1 MHNRRCLYLALL
13 WTLALGPVAP
23 AQPADGRPLLEHPLP
38 QPQLGSWQL
47 RWSSVAG
54 RSYRLQ
60 RSHDLRD
67 WTEVLTTQA
76 EGATTTA
83 LDAGAPETQRTFWR
97 VIQLGDGPDL
107 APPFLSGLQVRA
119 VERAGQAKLELSV
132 LAQDNVG
139 VVRVEFFEAG
149 KDWIEATPGP
159 AGRFIHLADLDP
171 SALDPRPFQAR
182 ATDAAGNVGFS
193 EVVTFVPVPPAPG
206 LVAVDLDGNPLPQG
220 FVGQRTDGTL
230 TPFVYVPDHRGGALP
245 AASPQLVFPEGGR
258 LVQQNG
264 QRYVEY
270 RSLRFRFSRASALQL
285 ALPTPSVPGAAGL
298 TRSGARFAAPGST
311 AADFLAIDLPEGQSA
326 LLPLGPLTVAQLESA
341 FGLAPGTGLPVK
353 LFDRF
358 PLRLVEGLIKDHGIE
373 GARWALDQLGL
384 PLPDFT
390 GDWVGGLFDLAAGE
404 CGRFPLYGEFPLP
417 ELGEINATLK
427 TTREKPLV
435 LRLCP
440 DGEMALSGPAA
451 LEFSNG
457 ARLTVDVTLDDPVYR
472 LRLAAESVT
481 LPVAGALALVLP
493 DNPENCLPPGATD
506 AELDVAASCLHSFR
520 RAYLRFAQTAVA
532 GRPNDAPS
540 LNQPE
545 PPSALDTAGAIAE
558 AWAASALTPL
568 LTALPLEPMREL
580 ARNLGR
586 SASGASDFKSAADS
600 LRELVRLKAALD
612 AYATQQLAGND
623 PALPDLQDEIDA
635 ALEEATAA
643 AIARSRDPEA
653 LSSLECLRSALTT
666 LVDVW
671 ALRQLLGNDNE
682 AGLQTAIHELVTT
695 YYTRFVASL
704 GIAPGE
710 FNHANNPVI
719 AGLNRFTALE
729 HVRTLVSLLGDG
741 ALLGV
746 DTDAFARVEETRRQL
761 FGRAFAI
768 VEANLNDALAN
779 DNALA
784 ALLGLGELLDLLA
797 DWAIMGGTAVPGFP
811 TLADA
816 GARAAQLGAL
826 LDQEALL
833 PRAET
838 SLFNA
843 AQRVRTLLAIVGQIP
858 PSTTTLFAA
867 IERAHDELRQT
878 LAEAVLTAPT
888 SDRVQDLLELLRA
901 GAASMRLA
909 RQFPELA
916 VTLDWE
922 GTHLPAVVDRL
933 GQLAENTLLW
943 SQLDD
948 AIAMLLEESAQLD
961 LDAVRHPAFAGQ
973 IHLARQ
979 RYQTQA
985 AALLARQYNVALEL
999 WNQTDALREA
1009 NPDFFAADAFFPG
1022 DLKIDKLHGS
1032 LAYHR
1037 TQRLLSGAFGGELRL
1052 PRINSFLTVPNAS
1065 INSRGEFDLSAY
1077 GQLSLPGGTNS
1088 TVVVTVPKR
1097 QPWHVSWKRN
1107 TGLAVAGKTR
1117 FTFASGIFFEA
1128 GASLRDPLY
1137 AFDLAAGGL
1146 ERDTAET
1153 LTELLPL
1160 GLTLEDLE
1168 NLARASLWNE
1178 YFALL
1183 GQCVEMGYRPE
1194 DESLTPAPGSLPAF
1208 AGTLGADAYC
1218 LLDAWTCLM
1227 LAEAE
1232 RGNLAAYQSTYEKI
1246 GLLLGLVD
1254 SGLQEALGGLDAW
1267 FDPTAEFEIG
1277 FHLQRLTRITLTYEK
1292 ISRVLARL
1300 AEANLLGNTSELQP
1314 DRLRAYLD
1322 NATVLWRRVV
1332 NRLSDNPVFLRDRNL
1347 TGPVVRAGL
1356 DLVASYAVLGLDE
1369 GALLDLSEVTAFLVT
1384 AADAWVA
1391 SAGLNRQTG
1400 QLDGALIATFSYDQA
1415 QDRLRQYLDV
1425 EAELALA
1432 GITSTPSQSLLGALL
1447 DQMRNR
1453 ALQAIGFNPANATYF
1468 PATVADRVAQRGLA
1482 QLVEVADLR
1491 ALLGLNSLSLPAG
1504 FSGAAVSLHSR
1515 FVERARELPLSR
1527 WQARYAFVQSLHE
1540 IDHLLLLLGQAPL
1553 DAPATYEQLL
1563 SAFDQMARVARGRL
1577 TPAELALMRAVGD
1590 WLGDPALRSLYEN
1603 RLDRAAATVETLA
1616 SQPWPTRELSSATG
1630 SFEELLALEELRR
1643 RHSAITLA
1651 ASRQPFVLL
1660 PASVDR
1666 LIVLAETEQR
1676 GQPLSDVAALLG
1688 EAIGRETQDD
1698 AFRLLLMSERVK
1710 LLNAARLIATGYRE
1724 LIAEAGPDDG
1734 PADFHLPES
1743 LLVRRVFGSVFY
1755 DRSTAFL
1762 RGTFGG
1768 RLEFPNEKAFFD
1780 ITSATLDSNG
1790 AFTLA
1795 ANTRFPLRPT
1805 DEDQIEIT
1813 ASANVA
1819 GSPAGLA
1826 SFTGTGQL
1834 AVKESPTLTQTYNVA
1849 LSYDGSL
1856 PHRPLRFTAALDGV
1870 QNAGSLRF
1878 SDDFVLFNGN
1888 LTAELSLANQ
1898 GEFAFGFGGRAGFF
1912 ARTQPLAEPV
1922 QKEAFHVFAEID
1934 QLTVRHREQALVATF
1949 SGGSLTLAED
1959 LFKALEELPGGDLLP
1974 TDEPVTIPISFAFSV
1989 GYDFAQGRPIFS
2001 AGDGATQT
2009 VATAVGLAA
2018 PQPPQPV
2025 RFDLPPLA
2033 FGIPGLDGTRVT
2045 VTRCQLEFFE
2055 DRFPL
2060 LRDLEADFA
2069 FPLPG
2074 TDFSDP
2080 TQDRIVELNLTGQN
2094 WRVDGFPDAAAI
2106 ALGQDLRLLEL
2117 DGFALDLLADTGLSF
2132 ASTVDANAQRTTT
2145 LTLEGG
2151 VRGTFDGDLLFDPD
2165 TEAAFAFAT
2174 SGTFRWDLVQ
2184 VPTFELGTVT
2194 FASRLKLGGPDG
2206 FALLGVDANGIPDPD
2221 NPDSLASVTLEGLSN
2236 LFRLAPDRP
2245 FEIRLSGALGSAQ
2258 FAYFGLQNARFLFDG
2273 IATPPN
2279 PEPQFS
2285 VQSVGFREGEQLRLL
2300 GQELLPFRL
2309 TAGSLAFANPALP
2322 LDQLFVPENLIFT
2335 VSGEIDLSLASPDT
2349 SSTDLPRLF
2358 GAVED
2363 VRISLPQGFAG
2374 PPTFSLDTF
2383 VLLLENLS
2391 IGDLAGLT
2399 GGLAVGNLSNPSQ
2412 LFFAGTVGGGF
2423 NGVAIKAIVA
2433 TRLDGLIGLCLDVNA
2448 GPAGIP
2454 LDGGSLGG
2462 ILLTGA
2468 QGGVSFANQFADPC
2482 DFKSYLQLSSSGT
2495 PTDGATNT
2503 ATSAAIALAAPA
2515 RPVIPVSH
2523 LRVLPWAELA
2533 HLQALHEHE
2542 TTLRHSLAPAL
2553 RDLVVRASPESVV
2566 RASSLHSQDSSSLG
2580 TAAEARETSPAL
2592 AGEGAGADV
2601 PCPTGDCPPPTI
2613 NLLCQ
2618 RHPSVDE
2625 PPSADNYDGA
2635 YRETVIFKFTSLDR
2649 STVDE
2654 LLASANLDLEGDA
2667 ATVGGRFADAVQAM
2681 IGNLIPPVPDAVPL
2695 EQRQQFETFI
2705 ANGLAAMRDAL
2716 AISSRLAL
2724 EAAAGQ
2730 GRTPLEALYEAAYAG
2745 VTCLDITLQLKGTF
2759 SYSPISVALSATGG
2773 AVVST
2778 TGSAGVLGSINLF
2791 GIPVGTGEFF
2801 YSITDTAGQPNPSL
2815 CGGARLALGPLEAGH
2830 LNFAIE
2836 CTDCVT
2842 GTLEALAGFV
2852 AGLTGDILND
2862 ATPILYAFIEHAAG
2876 ARLANLRN
2884 QPLTA
2889 FFGPPE
2895 SGALLTQEEQ
2905 VAVLAALMNLPEL
2918 ARFLAA
2924 HPDAITDFNQNAL
2937 AALAA
2942 RSVLLTLDIYNRVE
2956 PRLAICGEA
2965 EPKLFGFS
2973 LTGGNTLGAARF
2985 YADKTNLRGDVS
2997 FSPSYVF
3004 GNLPFMLLSSGSLA
3018 NVVPAIDE
3026 ATLGFSLGLPL
3037 FNQTVLEL
3045 LAQDPAAFAATQL
3058 DHLLANAIL
3067 TFGYE
3072 LSPFGFKLADG
3083 EGRVALPTV
3092 EDHPDNPTRRAARPN
3107 DYVQGRFVAPAF
3119 PDRVTLLKAAL
3130 DANVL
3135 AQATW
3140 DGRDGALAELFPAN
3154 SPEAAA
3160 LAGRELA
3167 RDYFP
3172 HGGFLGASKVQLPK
3186 PITDAPPFDQFN
3198 LLFAEDTDLLERFTV
3213 AQTLFNEYL
3222 LSSREI
3228 GELMVYVPFA
3238 NPPSVFWSAAQGPA
3252 AFIQAIAALT
3262 PERLLQEGL
3271 DLYPADQFFMRGAV
3285 NAQIL
3290 GLPVGEGELIADPA
3304 QGLFRLTAGVPTGT
3318 WLTNFVQGNLTFE
3331 IRSAEYIAETDPGQL
3346 PPGLTPADLEPAARL
3361 EAARQLL
3368 ELAAQPGVG
3377 NPEKQAAIATV
3388 LDRITDTLP
3397 KVSLATDLNLAVPP
3411 HLSSVL
3417 AFNSGAG
3424 FHAFSP
3430 RFEPG
3435 YGLPGYTGPIVY
3447 PDPAPNQ
3454 PGPYT
3459 LARRHGGVV
3468 AVGNFRFGFNLDD
3481 PDPTRRFVIDVPEA
3495 ALAVQGTADSS
3506 LFPALSGRVRINDLT
3521 LPGSFQF
3528 GDASTPPLQFK
3539 NGLLAFNSA
3548 PGLDEDYLAVEGQ
3561 LTPIT
3566 LDPFLRVRPL
3576 AAAANP
3582 ENLLGGTLRVT
3593 RTSAGERLSI
3603 RLNPAAVSLPMLGAR
3618 LRGIIYGSEPRPGTF
3633 TPFTF
3638 STTPGQSW
3646 EAALRV
3652 TGPLEIRSPLDPN
3665 GPVVFR
3671 AEPLRV
3677 NGQLQ
3682 PFEAEIAGVGL
3693 EQFELRVTIPNG
3705 LAFTLFPGTDQEGR
3719 FVTGSNSSTCLF
3731 VRSDGRLYFDSGT
3744 RTLDLNGLATVT
3756 GRIEFGFEPADRAPS
3771 LTHGRLTAFTASLG
3785 GSQLQTLEVTNG
3797 NRQGGQLV
3805 VDASLDDPT
3814 HFTVQP
3820 SRLVLG
3826 PAATGSLQ
3834 VRFTPR
3840 SNGTFTPRL
3849 QLANN
3854 STYPLIAVPLTGQV
3868 LTAPKLHVDLAAID
3882 FGLTPL
3888 GTTRTRAVRLS
3899 NLGDAPLAIT
3909 SAVAGNGFTREPA
3922 TLQLA
3927 PGAVAD
3933 GLVHFAPT
3941 STATANGTLT
3951 FTSNDPSAPTR
3962 AISLRGT
3969 GSNRF
3974 WYHQRRGHGLE
3985 DLRAITIQP
3994 DGTGFAAGARGAFFR
4009 TASVGRIWQEDFL
4022 DGAPHL
4028 EALRFADANLG
4039 WAVGSMGRVYRSA
4052 NGGNSWIL
4060 QSTPALADPAVH
4072 WRAATVPNP
4081 ASPFIALAGGRE
4093 QRAHILMQSGA
4104 SSFDVPVMPDSAGPL
4119 SGIAFGTS
4127 TTGLAVGE
4135 NATLLRTTDG
4145 GKTWQLRPLPNQVP
4159 KETHLRAV
4167 TVHTS
4172 NASVYLVA
4180 GDNGLLLGSL
4190 DAGTTWNVLP
4200 SPTTQH
4206 LHAVLHTTTG
4216 FYAVGDNGT
4225 VLRSINGTTWQFED
4239 ALTTAHLRGLT
4250 TRAGEVWAVS
4260 TQGDILHR
4268 RTTAISG
4275 PLAVVATSDLAF
4287 GPVGIGERV
4296 VGEVWIANEGT
4307 APLTL
4312 GLTSTDPRFQ
4322 VQPDQSQNLPPGART
4337 LATVSFESA
4346 NGGAFGTDLEITS
4359 SDAALSKTALTT
4371 SATARHPE
4379 FSALPYAVLPAF
4391 LDLGTL
4397 RRGVPRE
4404 VVIPV
4409 ENRGQAPLE
4418 FHAIT
4423 LRSADPTLR
4432 ISGEPKVPASLAPG
4446 ERQDLVVPLL
4456 ATAAGTYRVQVE
4468 IASNARNGLAAVE
4481 LLAIVPVDP
4490 EVVRIDS
4497 APRGLTFQIDGVA
4510 FQTPAAF
4517 TLSEGP
4523 PGAGQLRR
4531 GSQVTVVAPTTATRD
4546 GVPYSFQRWE
4556 PGSRPA
4562 LTFTA
4567 GRSTSSFTAR
4577 YAPSLP
4583 AIKLTQPPEAQ
4594 GRCDFTPPRDVAFGP
4609 WARLSDARLTLPWLS
4624 DGTAGSDFEV
4634 QGALFLSLTRAYG
4647 SLLSSRIRVLVPN
4660 NAPAF
4665 PGTELV
4671 EVTPGSW
4678 SFDLEAGF
4686 FQLAALAPGLQVLN
4700 QPTLPPAELG
4710 IEVDVRQAPAN
4721 RRAHL
4726 RFATLEDL
4734 ALAPALLAMGPA
4746 SADLEIRLNP
4756 TQPGVRLALD
4766 GRLRALTRPTGGWI
4780 FDRDYS
4786 LLLDPE
4792 LPTIA
4797 PLTFATRTQ
4806 LADLALLR
4814 VHAEAGAQFGPT
4826 FDGTRFGLVAQ
4837 GLALEFFRNNQPVVA
4852 NATFG
4857 DDGAV
4862 AFSATFPQGIAT
4874 GPLRLVPHPAG
4885 TGQLQAAIA
4894 PLEGRLAVQF
4904 PRVWAY
4910 STAATPLWPD
4920 NTLELPAFG
4929 FDTADFAVRVP
4940 LPSVNFAQLPLTGT
4954 AAADA
4959 DNHFEFSRS
4968 PAATRFTLRHRQDL
4982 VLGSLQL
4989 GLTASTAS
4997 GLSGHLAGRLGLE
5010 EPPPLNLV
5018 SDRVSMTYRAS
5029 PAPQFVYHRFF
5040 LGAATRLQWGSD
5052 HPLGQAC
5059 LLKDEPN
5066 VPLSERGELLCFP

>member
-1 MHNRRCLYLALL
+1 MRNRRCLNLALL
-13 WTLALGPVAP
+13 WTAALGLIAP
-23 AQPADGRPLLEHPLP
+23 AHPADGRPLLERPIL
-38 QPQLGSWQL
+38 QPNLETWQL

-54 RSYRLQ
+54 QSYRLQ
-60 RSHDLRD
+60 RSHDLLA

-76 EGATTTA
+76 EGATTSV
-83 LDAGAPETQRTFWR
+83 LDVGVPEDQRTFWR

-107 APPFLSGLQVRA
+107 IPPTLSRLQVRV
-119 VERAGQAKLELSV
+119 VEVAGQPALELSV
-132 LAQDNVG
+132 SARDDVG
-139 VVRVEFFEAG
+139 VVRAEFLEAG
-149 KDWIEATPGP
+149 GEWIEAVPGS
-159 AGRFIHLADLDP
+159 AGRFARALGLDP
-171 SALDPRPFQAR
+171 AQLQPRQFQAR

-193 EVVTFVPVPPAPG
+193 EVVTFVPTPPAPG
-206 LVAVDLDGNPLPQG
+206 LVAVDFEGNPLPQG
-220 FVGQRTDGTL
+220 FLGQRSDGTL
-230 TPFVYVPDHRGGALP
+230 TPFVYVPGHRGGALP
-245 AASPQLVFPEGGR
+245 AASPRLVFPEGGR
-258 LVQQNG
+258 IVEQNG
-264 QRYVEY
+264 QSYVEY
-270 RSLRFRFSRASALQL
+270 QSLRFRFSRDSALQL
-285 ALPTPSVPGAAGL
+285 ALPAALVSGATGLARPGARL
-298 TRSGARFAAPGST
+298 AAPGSSAT
-311 AADFLAIDLPEGQSA
+311 DILAIDLPAGQSA

-358 PLRLVEGLIKDHGIE
+358 PLRLVEGLVKDHGIE

-390 GDWVGGLFDLAAGE
+390 GDWVGGLFDLAAGD
-404 CGRFPLYGEFPLP
+404 CGRFPLYGEIPLP
-417 ELGEINATLK
+417 ELGEVNATLK

-440 DGEMALSGPAA
+440 DGEMALSGPAT

-457 ARLTVDVTLDDPVYR
+457 ARLTVEVTLDDPVYR

-481 LPVAGALALVLP
+481 VPVAGALALVLP
-493 DNPENCLPPGATD
+493 DNPEACLSPGPTD
-506 AELDVAASCLHSFR
+506 AELDVAATCLRSFR

-540 LNQPE
+540 LNQTD

-612 AYATQQLAGND
+612 AYAGQQLAGND
-623 PALPDLQDEIDA
+623 PALPGLQDEIDA

-653 LSSLECLRSALTT
+653 LSSLECLRSALTA

-671 ALRQLLGNDNE
+671 GLRQWLGNDNE
-682 AGLQTAIHELVTT
+682 AGLQTAIHELVTA

-704 GIAPGE
+704 GIVPGE
-710 FNHANNPVI
+710 FNHANNPVL
-719 AGLNRFTALE
+719 AGMNRFTALE
-729 HVRTLVSLLGDG
+729 HVRTLISLLGDG
-741 ALLGV
+741 AVLGL
-746 DTDAFARVEETRRQL
+746 DTDEFLLVAETQRQL

-768 VEANLNDALAN
+768 VEANLTEAFAT

-797 DWAIMGGTAVPGFP
+797 GWEVLGGTAVPGFP
-811 TLADA
+811 TLAEA
-816 GARAAQLGAL
+816 GARAAQLGTL

-843 AQRVRTLLAIVGQIP
+843 AQRVRTLLAIARQIP
-858 PSTTTLFAA
+858 PSTTTLFSA

-888 SDRVQDLLELLRA
+888 NDRVQELLELLRA
-901 GAASMRLA
+901 GAAYVRLA
-909 RQFPELA
+909 RQFPELT
-916 VTLDWE
+916 VTVDWE
-922 GTHLPAVVDRL
+922 ALHLPAVADRL
-933 GQLAENTLLW
+933 GQLAENALLW

-948 AIAMLLEESAQLD
+948 AIGVLLEESARLD
-961 LDAVRHPAFAGQ
+961 LDAVRHPALASQ

-985 AALLARQYNVALEL
+985 AALLARQYTVALEL

-1022 DLKIDKLHGS
+1022 DLKIDKIHGS

-1107 TGLAVAGKTR
+1107 TSLAIAGKTR
-1117 FTFASGIFFEA
+1117 FTFANGVFFEA

-1137 AFDLAAGGL
+1137 TFDVAAGGL
-1146 ERDTAET
+1146 ELDTAET

-1168 NLARASLWNE
+1168 NLGRASLWNE
-1178 YFALL
+1178 YFTLL
-1183 GQCVEMGYRPE
+1183 GQCVETGYRSD
-1194 DESLTPAPGSLPAF
+1194 DELPTPLPGSLPTF
-1208 AGTLGADAYC
+1208 AGALGADLYC
-1218 LLDAWTCLM
+1218 VLDAWTCLM
-1227 LAEAE
+1227 LAESE

-1254 SGLQEALGGLDAW
+1254 SGLQEGLSGLETL
-1267 FDPTAEFEIG
+1267 FGPNAEFELG
-1277 FHLQRLTRITLTYEK
+1277 FHLQRLTRVTLAYAK
-1292 ISRVLARL
+1292 ISRALARL
-1300 AEANLLGNTSELQP
+1300 AEANLLNDQAGLQP

-1332 NRLSDNPVFLRDRNL
+1332 NRLSGNPVFLRDREL

-1356 DLVASYAVLGLDE
+1356 ELVASYAVLGLDN
-1369 GALLDLSEVTAFLVT
+1369 GALLHLSEVTAFLVT
-1384 AADAWVA
+1384 AANAFAD
-1391 SAGLNRQTG
+1391 SIGLDRQTG
-1400 QLDGALIATFSYDQA
+1400 QIHSALIGTFSYDQA
-1415 QDRLRQYLDV
+1415 QDHLRRYLDL

-1432 GITSTPSQSLLGALL
+1432 GIVSTPSQPLFGALL
-1447 DQMRNR
+1447 DQMRHR

-1468 PATVADRVAQRGLA
+1468 PETVADRVAQRGLA

-1491 ALLGLNSLSLPAG
+1491 ALLGFSAGSLPAG
-1504 FSGAAVSLHSR
+1504 FSSAAGSLSNR
-1515 FVERARELPLSR
+1515 FVERARDLPLSR
-1527 WQARYAFVQSLHE
+1527 WQARYGFVQSLHA
-1540 IDHLLLLLGQAPL
+1540 IDHLLMLLGQAPL

-1563 SAFDQMARVARGRL
+1563 AAFDQMARVARGRF
-1577 TPAELALMRAVGD
+1577 TEAELALMRAVGD
-1590 WLGDPALRSLYEN
+1590 WLGEPTLRSLYEH
-1603 RLDRAAATVETLA
+1603 RLDRAATALETLA
-1616 SQPWPTRELSSATG
+1616 AEAWTARELPLATG
-1630 SFEELLALEELRR
+1630 VFEELLALEELRR
-1643 RHSAITLA
+1643 RHSSVTLA
-1651 ASRQPFVLL
+1651 ANRQPFVLL

-1666 LIVLAETEQR
+1666 LIALGEAEQR

-1698 AFRLLLMSERVK
+1698 AFRLLLMSERLK

-1724 LIAEAGPDDG
+1724 LIADADPGDR

-1743 LLVRRVFGSVFY
+1743 LVVRRVFGSVFY

-1762 RGTFGG
+1762 RGKFGG

-1780 ITSATLDSNG
+1780 LTEATLDSNG

-1805 DEDQIEIT
+1805 DDDQIELT
-1813 ASANVA
+1813 ASVNAA
-1819 GSPAGLA
+1819 GSPTGLA

-1834 AVKESPTLTQTYNVA
+1834 ALKESPTLTQTYQVA
-1849 LSYDGSL
+1849 LSYDGTL
-1856 PHRPLRFTAALDGV
+1856 PHRPLRLTAALDGV
-1870 QNAGSLRF
+1870 QNADSLRF

-1898 GEFAFGFGGRAGFF
+1898 GDFALGFGGRAGFF
-1912 ARTQPLAEPV
+1912 ARAKPLAEPV

-1934 QLTVRHREQALVATF
+1934 QLTVRHREESLVATF

-1974 TDEPVTIPISFAFSV
+1974 TDEPVTIPIPFAFSV
-1989 GYDFAQGRPIFS
+1989 GYNFAEGRPIFS
-2001 AGDGATQT
+2001 AGDGAAQT
-2009 VATAVGLAA
+2009 AAMAVGLAA
-2018 PQPPQPV
+2018 PPPLQPV

-2045 VTRCQLEFFE
+2045 VTQCQLEFFE
-2055 DRFPL
+2055 DHFPL
-2060 LRDLEADFA
+2060 LRDLEASFT

-2074 TDFSDP
+2074 VDFSDP
-2080 TQDRIVELNLTGQN
+2080 AQDRIVVLNLTGQN

-2117 DGFALDLLADTGLSF
+2117 EGFALDLLADTGLSF
-2132 ASTVDANAQRTTT
+2132 ASTVDAAAQRTTT
-2145 LTLEGG
+2145 LTLDGG

-2174 SGTFRWDLVQ
+2174 SGTFRWDFVQ

-2194 FASRLKLGGPDG
+2194 FATRLKLGGPDG

-2221 NPDSLASVTLEGLSN
+2221 DPDSLASVTLEGLAN
-2236 LFRLAPDRP
+2236 LFRLTPDRP

-2258 FAYFGLQNARFLFDG
+2258 FAYFGLQNARFVFDG
-2273 IATPPN
+2273 IATAPN
-2279 PEPQFS
+2279 PEPQFF

-2322 LDQLFVPENLIFT
+2322 LDELFVPENLIFT
-2335 VSGEIDLSLASPDT
+2335 VSGELDLSLTSPDT
-2349 SSTDLPRLF
+2349 ASTDLPRLF

-2363 VRISLPQGFAG
+2363 VRITLPQGFAG

-2399 GGLAVGNLSNPSQ
+2399 GGLAVGNLSNPSE

-2503 ATSAAIALAAPA
+2503 ATAIALAAPA
-2515 RPVIPVSH
+2515 AVRPAIPVSH

-2542 TTLRHSLAPAL
+2542 KTLRHSSVPVL
-2553 RDLVVRASPESVV
+2553 REPVVQAS
-2566 RASSLHSQDSSSLG
+2566 RLHSQDSASPG
-2580 TAAEARETSPAL
+2580 MATAAKQTSPAL

-2601 PCPTGDCPPPTI
+2601 PCPTSDCPPPTI

-2625 PPSADNYDGA
+2625 PPSPDNYDGA

-2649 STVDE
+2649 PIVDE
-2654 LLASANLDLEGDA
+2654 LLASADIDLAGDA
-2667 ATVGGRFADAVQAM
+2667 ATVGGRFADAVQAL
-2681 IGNLIPPVPDAVPL
+2681 IGNLIPPVPDTVPPA
-2695 EQRQQFETFI
+2695 QRQQLEALI
-2705 ANGLAAMRDAL
+2705 ANGLAAMREAL
-2716 AISSRLAL
+2716 AVSVRVAL

-2730 GRTPLEALYEAAYAG
+2730 GRTPLEAIYEAAYAG
-2745 VTCLDITLQLKGTF
+2745 VPCLDITLQLKGTF
-2759 SYSPISVALSATGG
+2759 SYSPISAALSATGG

-2801 YSITDTAGQPNPSL
+2801 YSITDTEGQPNPSL
-2815 CGGARLALGPLEAGH
+2815 CGGVRLALGPLEAGH

-2842 GTLEALAGFV
+2842 GTLEALAHFIG
-2852 AGLTGDILND
+2852 GLTGDILGD

-2876 ARLANLRN
+2876 ARLPNLRN

-2895 SGALLTQEEQ
+2895 AGALLTQEEQ

-2924 HPDAITDFNQNAL
+2924 NPAAITEFNQNAL
-2937 AALAA
+2937 TALAA

-2956 PRLAICGEA
+2956 PRLAMCGEA
-2965 EPKLFGFS
+2965 EPRLFGFS

-3037 FNQTVLEL
+3037 FNQAVLEL
-3045 LAQDPAAFAATQL
+3045 LAQDPAGFAAAQL

-3072 LSPFGFKLADG
+3072 LSPFGFKLAVG

-3092 EDHPDNPTRRAARPN
+3092 EDHPDNPTRRSARPN
-3107 DYVQGRFVAPAF
+3107 DYVEGRFVAPAF

-3140 DGRDGALAELFPAN
+3140 DGRDGALAELFPAD

-3186 PITDAPPFDQFN
+3186 PITDAPPFDEFN
-3198 LLFAEDTDLLERFTV
+3198 LLFAQDTDLLERFTV
-3213 AQTLFNEYL
+3213 AQALFNDYL

-3262 PERLLQEGL
+3262 PERLLEEGL
-3271 DLYPADQFFMRGAV
+3271 ELYPFDQFFMRGAV

-3331 IRSAEYIAETDPGQL
+3331 IRSAEYIAETDPNQL
-3346 PPGLTPADLEPAARL
+3346 PPGVTPADLEPAARL

-3377 NPEKQAAIATV
+3377 NPEKQVALQAV

-3397 KVSLATDLNLAVPP
+3397 KVSLATDLHLAVPP
-3411 HLSSVL
+3411 HLSSLL

-3447 PDPAPNQ
+3447 PDPSPNQ

-3468 AVGNFRFGFNLDD
+3468 AVGNFRFGFHLDD

-3506 LFPALSGRVRINDLT
+3506 LFPALSGRVRIHDLT

-3528 GDASTPPLQFK
+3528 GEASTPPFQFK

-3548 PGLDEDYLAVEGQ
+3548 PGLDQDYLAAEGQ

-3603 RLNPAAVSLPMLGAR
+3603 LLNPAAVSLPMLGAR

-3638 STTPGQSW
+3638 STTPGQPW

-3652 TGPLEIRSPLDPN
+3652 TGPLEIRSPLDPA

-3671 AEPLRV
+3671 ADPLRID
-3677 NGQLQ
+3677 GQVQ

-3705 LAFTLFPGTDQEGR
+3705 LAFTLFPDTDHASR
-3719 FVTGSNSSTCLF
+3719 FTTGSNSSTCLF
-3731 VRSDGRLYFDSGT
+3731 VRSDGRFYFDSGT

-3756 GRIEFGFEPADRAPS
+3756 GRIEFGFEPAESVPVLA
-3771 LTHGRLTAFTASLG
+3771 HGRLTAFTAPLG

-3797 NRQGGQLV
+3797 NRRGGQLV
-3805 VDASLDDPT
+3805 VDATLDDPT
-3814 HFTVQP
+3814 HFSVQP

-3826 PAATGSLQ
+3826 PGATGSLE

-3840 SNGTFTPRL
+3840 STGTFTPRL

-3854 STYPLIAVPLTGQV
+3854 SANPLVTVPLSGQV
-3868 LTAPKLHVDLAAID
+3868 LTAPKLHVDLATID

-3888 GTTRTRAVRLS
+3888 GTARTRAVRLS
-3899 NLGDAPLAIT
+3899 NLGDAPLNVT
-3909 SAVAGNGFTREPA
+3909 STVTGNGFTREPA

-3933 GLVHFAPT
+3933 GLVHFAPA

-3951 FTSNDPSAPTR
+3951 FTTNDPNAPTR
-3962 AISLRGT
+3962 AITLRGT

-3985 DLRAITIQP
+3985 DLRALAVQP
-3994 DGTGFAAGARGAFFR
+3994 DGTGLAAGARGAAFR
-4009 TASVGRIWQEDFL
+4009 TASAGRIWQEDFF

-4028 EALRFADANLG
+4028 DTLRFADANSG
-4039 WAVGSMGRVYRSA
+4039 WAAGSLGRVYRSA
-4052 NGGNSWIL
+4052 NGGNSWTR
-4060 QSTPALADPAVH
+4060 QSTPALADPAVQ

-4081 ASPFIALAGGRE
+4081 ASPFVALAGARN
-4093 QRAHILMQSGA
+4093 QRAHILMQSA
-4104 SSFDVPVMPDSAGPL
+4104 ATSFEVPAVPDSAGPL
-4119 SGIAFGTS
+4119 SGIAFGTA

-4145 GKTWQLRPLPNQVP
+4145 GKNWQSRPLPNQVP
-4159 KETHLRAV
+4159 KEAHFRAV
-4167 TVHTS
+4167 AVHTS
-4172 NASVYLVA
+4172 NASVYLVV

-4190 DAGTTWNVLP
+4190 DAGLTWNVLAA
-4200 SPTTQH
+4200 PTTQD
-4206 LHAVLHTTTG
+4206 LHAAVHTTTG
-4216 FYAVGDNGT
+4216 FYAAGDNGT
-4225 VLRSINGTTWQFED
+4225 ILRSLNGTTWQLED
-4239 ALTTAHLRGLT
+4239 ALTTAPLRGLAA
-4250 TRAGEVWAVS
+4250 RAGEVWAVS
-4260 TQGDILHR
+4260 TEGDILHR

-4275 PLAVVATSDLAF
+4275 PLAVVNTSDLAF
-4287 GPVGIGERV
+4287 GGVGIGERV
-4296 VGEVWIANEGT
+4296 VGEIWMANEGT
-4307 APLTL
+4307 APFTVN
-4312 GLTSTDPRFQ
+4312 LTSSDPRFR
-4322 VQPDQSQNLPPGART
+4322 VAPDQAQTVVPGALT
-4337 LATVSFESA
+4337 LTTVTFESA
-4346 NGGAFGTDLEITS
+4346 NGGGFGANIEITS
-4359 SDAALSKTALTT
+4359 SDAALDKTLFV
-4371 SATARHPE
+4371 ATATGRYPD
-4379 FSALPYAVLPAF
+4379 FTPLPYAVLPAF
-4391 LDLGTL
+4391 LDLGTI
-4397 RRGVPRE
+4397 RVGVPRE

-4423 LRSADPTLR
+4423 LRSADTALR
-4432 ISGEPKVPASLAPG
+4432 ISEEPKTPVSLAPG
-4446 ERQDLVVPLL
+4446 ERQDLVVSLL
-4456 ATAAGTYRVQVE
+4456 ATAAGTHRVQLE
-4468 IASNARNGLAAVE
+4468 IASNARNGLANVE
-4481 LLAIVPVDP
+4481 LLAIVPEDP

-4497 APRGLTFQIDGVA
+4497 SPRGLTLQIDGVA

-4517 TLSEGP
+4517 TITDGTP
-4523 PGAGQLRR
+4523 VAGQLRR

-4556 PGSRPA
+4556 PGTRPA
-4562 LTFTA
+4562 LTFLA
-4567 GRSTSSFTAR
+4567 GRSASSFTAR

-4583 AIKLTQPPEAQ
+4583 ETRLSQPPVAQ
-4594 GRCDFTPPRDVAFGP
+4594 ARCEFTPPHDVAFGP
-4609 WARLSDARLTLPWLS
+4609 WAKLSDAQLTLPWLG
-4624 DGTAGSDFEV
+4624 DGTRGSDFEV
-4634 QGALFLSLTRAYG
+4634 QGALILSLTRAYG
-4647 SLLSSRIRVLVPN
+4647 SLLSSRIRVLVPT

-4665 PGTELV
+4665 ASAELI

-4678 SFDLEAGF
+4678 RFDLETGF
-4686 FQLAALAPGLQVLN
+4686 FRLAALAPGLEVLG
-4700 QPTLPPAELG
+4700 QSTLPPAELEL
-4710 IEVDVRQAPAN
+4710 EVDVRQTPAN

-4734 ALAPALLAMGPA
+4734 PLAPALLALGPA
-4746 SADLEIRLNP
+4746 SADLEVRLDP
-4756 TQPGVRLALD
+4756 AQPAVRLALD
-4766 GRLRALTRPTGGWI
+4766 GRLRALARPTGGWI
-4780 FDRDYS
+4780 LDREYN
-4786 LLLDPE
+4786 LLLDPAF
-4792 LPTIA
+4792 PAIA

-4814 VHAEAGAQFGPT
+4814 VYAEAGAQFGPT

-4837 GLALEFFRNNQPVVA
+4837 GLALEFFRNNRPIVA
-4852 NATFG
+4852 NASFG
-4857 DDGAV
+4857 ADGAV
-4862 AFSATFPQGIAT
+4862 AFSAAFPEGIET
-4874 GPLRLVPHPAG
+4874 GPVLLVPHPAG
-4885 TGQLQAAIA
+4885 TGQLAATIV
-4894 PLEGRLAVQF
+4894 PLEGRLAVQL
-4904 PRVWAY
+4904 PRVWVY

-4920 NTLELPAFG
+4920 NTLALPAFG
-4929 FDTADFAVRVP
+4929 FDTADYAARIP
-4940 LPSVNFAQLPLTGT
+4940 LPSLNFAQLPLPGSPST
-4954 AAADA
+4954 DA
-4959 DNHFEFSRS
+4959 DNYFEFSRS
-4968 PAATRFTLRHRQDL
+4968 PNSTRIKLRNRHEL
-4982 VLGSLQL
+4982 LLGAMQL
-4989 GLTASTAS
+4989 GLTASTSS

-5010 EPPPLNLV
+5010 GPPPLDVVN
-5018 SDRVSMTYRAS
+5018 DRISMTYRSS

-5040 LGAATRLQWGSD
+5040 LGVATRLKWGSS

-5066 VPLSERGELLCFP
+5066 VPLSERGEALCLP